1 MRESYDIRDS
11 HSTYKT
17 VNYHYKSMCCVNRES
32 VKKRSIKEGS
42 GYGL

>member
-17 VNYHYKSMCCVNRES
+17 VNYHYKSISYHFRDRNDGCTHTS
-32 VKKRSIKEGS
+32 
-42 GYGL
+42 